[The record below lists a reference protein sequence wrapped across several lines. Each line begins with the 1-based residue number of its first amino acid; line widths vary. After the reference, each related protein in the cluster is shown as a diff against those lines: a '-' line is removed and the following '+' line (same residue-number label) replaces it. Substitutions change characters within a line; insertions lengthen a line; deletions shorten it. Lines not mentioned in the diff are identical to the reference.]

1 MNTIKYKIAGLCICL
16 FVISNNIQAQKKKG
30 AAPAVATSYVINGNV
45 TGLVDGT
52 TVKLVPGA
60 THSSELP
67 VAETTLKEGKFT
79 FTGKLKEPRFFYMVF
94 GKDKG
99 YMNLMVENA
108 KISVTADAEVSKKE
122 DERISFKNTVVTGSK
137 SHEYYKKETAF
148 RDELE
153 KDYAAYHTQ
162 ESNELSKLIGA
173 ARKDKNT
180 KAADSLQN
188 LPVWKKFEADE
199 KAFFT
204 KVEKTTS
211 DLITKH
217 KDSWWGPFFMMTQ
230 YSYFT
235 PEQKPIYAQFSDAAK
250 KSYYGQV
257 VDKDLNPKSLIG
269 TNVAAFNLKDKDGK
283 SLNVKDIVAGK
294 KYILID
300 FWASWCGPCRKEIP
314 NLKTA
319 YTEYSG
325 KGFEILSISI
335 DKDEKAWQKALE
347 QEKMLWPNLHDDD
360 KVSKSFNVKAIP
372 ATYLVDGKGVIIGD
386 NLRGADLEAKLKEL
400 LKS

>member
-1 MNTIKYKIAGLCICL
+1 MNTIKYKILGLCICL
-16 FVISNNIQAQKKKG
+16 FVISNNVLAQKKKV
-30 AAPAVATSYVINGNV
+30 AASAATSYIIEGTI
-45 TGLVDGT
+45 TGLTDGT
-52 TVKLVPGA
+52 AVKLIPGA

-67 VAETTLKEGKFT
+67 VAETTIKDGKFT
-79 FTGKLKEPRFFYMVF
+79 FTGKLNEPRFFFIAF
-94 GKDKG
+94 GKNKG
-99 YMNLMVENA
+99 YLNLLVENA
-108 KISVTADAEVSKKE
+108 KIKVTADAEVSKNE
-122 DERISFKNTVVTGSK
+122 DERITFKNQVTTGSK
-137 SHEYYKKETAF
+137 SNDYYKKETAF

-153 KDYAAYHTQ
+153 KDYAAYHTA

-173 ARKDKNT
+173 AKRDKNT

-204 KVEKTTS
+204 KVEKTT
-211 DLITKH
+211 LAVITKH

-235 PEQKPIYAQFSDAAK
+235 PEQKPIYEQFSAAAK

-269 TNVAAFNLKDKDGK
+269 TSIANFNLKDKDGK
-283 SLNVKDIVAGK
+283 AYNAKDIVAGK
-294 KYILID
+294 KYILVD

-319 YTEYSG
+319 YAEYG
-325 KGFEILSISI
+325 AKGFEILSISI
-335 DKDEKAWQKALE
+335 DKDEKAWQKALG
-347 QEKMLWPNLHDDD
+347 QENMQWHNLLDDD

-372 ATYLVDGKGVIIGD
+372 ATYLVDSKGVIISD